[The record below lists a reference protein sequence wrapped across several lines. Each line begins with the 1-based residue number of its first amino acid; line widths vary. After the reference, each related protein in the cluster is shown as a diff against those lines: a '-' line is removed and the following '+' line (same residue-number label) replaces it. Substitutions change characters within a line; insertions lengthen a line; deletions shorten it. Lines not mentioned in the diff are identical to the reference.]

1 MEEERE
7 EIQDIARS
15 HGLTEAEARVFYHL
29 VRATESYREL
39 PEEPYHSW
47 GEWTPH
53 ATALHKLLALR
64 VVRRDYP
71 EGWRTGRDVEEAE
84 RAEESEEGNTT

>member
-1 MEEERE
+1 MEEDLQ

-29 VRATESYREL
+29 VRATDSYGYL

-47 GEWTPH
+47 
-53 ATALHKLLALR
+53 
-64 VVRRDYP
+64 
-71 EGWRTGRDVEEAE
+71 AE
-84 RAEESEEGNTT
+84 